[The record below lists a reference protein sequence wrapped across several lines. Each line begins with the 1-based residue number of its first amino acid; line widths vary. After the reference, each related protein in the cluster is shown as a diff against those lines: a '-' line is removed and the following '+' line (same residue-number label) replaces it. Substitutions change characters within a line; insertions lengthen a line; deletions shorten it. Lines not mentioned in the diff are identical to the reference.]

1 MIIYNKTWLNN
12 LELRNQSEHAH
23 QTECVT
29 DEELKNIKEHY
40 PVGFYTPGIFIR
52 IGLFV
57 LTFIIALFSGGLLS
71 LMFASTRAIEHFG
84 WPMFLGVVC
93 YVALEIIVTGKNHY
107 RSGVDDA
114 LLWMSGGLLTGG
126 FIWMIGSQDAY
137 YQHPP
142 YLGISVFVFVLSL
155 YFTLRFA
162 DVIMSALSILSF
174 FAMIFFAW
182 KNAGAFGMATMP
194 FVIMLVSAIVYV
206 LALRLNNN
214 LAAQYHK
221 ACLMVV
227 QIVSLVTLYVAGNY
241 FVIDRLKNSL
251 NDSTP
256 VVHPS
261 AIWGMFFW
269 GWTILLPFVYI
280 ARGILKKDVILLRTG
295 LMIIAFA
302 VFTVRNYYHVL
313 PTELA
318 LIMAG
323 IVLLAIVY
331 GLVQY
336 LKTTKHGFTSA
347 DTNSPHLM
355 DHIKIESLII
365 GESLGHTPA
374 APTEPANRFGGGD
387 FGGGGSGGGF

>member
-1 MIIYNKTWLNN
+1 
-12 LELRNQSEHAH
+12 
-23 QTECVT
+23 
-29 DEELKNIKEHY
+29 
-40 PVGFYTPGIFIR
+40 
-52 IGLFV
+52 
-57 LTFIIALFSGGLLS
+57 
-71 LMFASTRAIEHFG
+71 
-84 WPMFLGVVC
+84 
-93 YVALEIIVTGKNHY
+93 
-107 RSGVDDA
+107 
-114 LLWMSGGLLTGG
+114 
-126 FIWMIGSQDAY
+126 MIGSLDAY
-137 YQHPP
+137 NQNPP
-142 YLGISVFVFVLSL
+142 YLGISSFVFVLSL

-162 DVIMSALSILSF
+162 DVLMSALNILSF

-182 KNAGAFGMATMP
+182 KNEGTFGMATMP
-194 FVIMLVSAIVYV
+194 FVMILVSAIIYV
-206 LALRLNNN
+206 LALRLNNS
-214 LAAQYHK
+214 LTALYYK
-221 ACLMVV
+221 PCLMVI
-227 QIVSLVTLYVAGNY
+227 QIVSLITLYAAGNY

-256 VVHPS
+256 IVHPS
-261 AIWGMFFW
+261 AVWSMLFW

-280 ARGILKKDVILLRTG
+280 GRGIWKKDTIVLRTG
-295 LMIIAFA
+295 LLIIAFA

-323 IVLLAIVY
+323 IFLLTIVY

-365 GESLGHTPA
+365 GESLAHTPA